1 VDYRKKKKK
10 KVEPD
15 SSNRTEEGDEWT
27 YTCLKRISYFI
38 VAFSVGNWTQ
48 ETCREMMFD
57 VARRIE
63 LPYGDNRIQFFS
75 DGNDDYTYVLPDYF
89 KRSQLDYGQLVKIR
103 ENGTLVGKEKR
114 IIYGSPRIEDIET
127 TDTENFNGILR
138 ERIGRLVRK
147 TKCISKVKDRLV
159 DALHLF
165 QFHWNFMHNIH
176 GGKSPA
182 MIEDITDRL

>member
-1 VDYRKKKKK
+1 
-10 KVEPD
+10 
-15 SSNRTEEGDEWT
+15 
-27 YTCLKRISYFI
+27 
-38 VAFSVGNWTQ
+38 
-48 ETCREMMFD
+48 MFD

-89 KRSQLDYGQLVKIR
+89 KRWQLDYGQPVKIR

-127 TDTENFNGILR
+127 TDAENFNGISR

-147 TKCISKVKDRLV
+147 TKCISKVKNRLV

-165 QFHWNFMHNIH
+165 
-176 GGKSPA
+176 
-182 MIEDITDRL
+182 